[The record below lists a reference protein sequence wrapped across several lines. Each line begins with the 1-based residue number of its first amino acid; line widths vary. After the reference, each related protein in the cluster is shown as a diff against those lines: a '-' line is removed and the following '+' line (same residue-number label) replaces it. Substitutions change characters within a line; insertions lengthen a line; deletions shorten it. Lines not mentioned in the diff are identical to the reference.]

1 MGINKCGCIFDMF
14 RCGGKIDYDCFP
26 TAVILDV
33 RYRGQI
39 IFFIL
44 GNIHDNNVKVI
55 IGAEAF
61 SNWQQTDALLSHI
74 ATDNISPP
82 NRILKAVF

>member
-1 MGINKCGCIFDMF
+1 MGINKRGCTFDMF

-33 RYRGQI
+33 RYSGQI

-55 IGAEAF
+55 IGAEAVVKF
-61 SNWQQTDALLSHI
+61 CTIGKFFKINFTVTES
-74 ATDNISPP
+74 
-82 NRILKAVF
+82 ILDHFF